1 MAGIAALSRWI
12 LLLGSLLSLASA
24 QNPEGKALVIGNA
37 AYHHIPAVS
46 TAGSDAREIA
56 RRLRTMG
63 LAVTLVQDTEV
74 ASLAKAVDGFL
85 KTLLAEEPAVLYYS
99 GYAVQYQ
106 GENYLL
112 PIGYEPGSTD
122 PVEFSAYSLKRL
134 ERFVEGKRPRPGVII
149 VETAPLPP
157 GLSRYFGE
165 AGLALMDVRSPEML
179 LSFASLPGQNA
190 KAPGAR
196 PVSYFTQ
203 AWGEAFEKPWESLDT
218 MSRRVK
224 LRVAE
229 LTAGAQVPAEMSTLV
244 RTFAF
249 RPRPP
254 QELEWEQLA
263 GTRDL
268 AALRAFAA
276 RYPNDPLAQRASAR
290 VAELDWEQTQALG
303 SPAALR
309 QFLERYPAHP
319 GAKQALQAADAAEAA
334 ASTQSVLAV
343 IARYGK
349 AFNEK
354 NLEALKAVRPSLT
367 ADELRK
373 IEQSFRMAKSVQ
385 MSLTPKQAPVVTGT
399 AASVPCEMQVEMRMD
414 RSSPPPVKQ
423 QVVITLVRTASDW
436 IIDAIR

>member
-1 MAGIAALSRWI
+1 MV
-12 LLLGSLLSLASA
+12 LLLASLSVLASA
-24 QNPEGKALVIGNA
+24 QTPVGKALVIGNA
-37 AYHHIPAVS
+37 AYKKIPAVPM
-46 TAGSDAREIA
+46 AGSDAREVVRQLGA
-56 RRLRTMG
+56 MG

-74 ASLAKAVDGFL
+74 DGLARAVDGFL
-85 KTLLAEEPAVLYYS
+85 KTLTAEEPVVFYYA
-99 GYAVQYQ
+99 GYAVQDK

-112 PIGYEPGSTD
+112 PIGYEAGGAD

-134 ERFVEGKRPRPGVII
+134 ERFLEGRRPRPGLMI

-179 LSFASLPGQNA
+179 LSFASLPGQNP
-190 KAPGAR
+190 KAAGTR

-203 AWGEAFEKPWESLDT
+203 AWVEAFEKPWESLDA

-224 LRVAE
+224 QRVAE
-229 LTAGAQVPAEMSTLV
+229 LTGGAQVPAEMSTLV

-263 GTRDL
+263 GSRDL

-276 RYPNDPLAQRASAR
+276 RYPADPRAQWATARA
-290 VAELDWEQTQALG
+290 AELDWAQTQAQG

-309 QFLERYPAHP
+309 QFLERYPGHP
-319 GAKQALQAADAAEAA
+319 GAKQALQAVDAAEAA

-343 IARYGK
+343 IARYGR
-349 AFNEK
+349 AFSEK

-367 ADELRK
+367 AEELRK
-373 IEQSFRMAKSVQ
+373 MEQSFRLAKSVQ
-385 MSLTPKQAPVVTGT
+385 MTLTPKQAPVVTGA

-414 RSSPPPVKQ
+414 RGSPPPVRQ
-423 QVVITLVRTASDW
+423 QVVISLVRTATDW
-436 IIDAIR
+436 VIDAIR

>member
-1 MAGIAALSRWI
+1 MSRWI
-12 LLLGSLLSLASA
+12 LLLGSLVALASA
-24 QNPEGKALVIGNA
+24 QPPAGKALVIGNA
-37 AYHHIPAVS
+37 AYHRVPAVP
-46 TAGSDAREIA
+46 TAGADAREIA
-56 RRLRTMG
+56 RQLGKLG

-74 ASLAKAVDGFL
+74 AGLAKAVDGFL
-85 KTLLAEEPAVLYYS
+85 KTLTAEEPAVFYYS
-99 GYAVQYQ
+99 GYAVQDQ

-112 PIGYEPGSTD
+112 PIGYEPGGTD

-134 ERFVEGKRPRPGVII
+134 ERFLEGKRPRPGVMI
-149 VETAPLPP
+149 VETATLPP

-203 AWGEAFEKPWESLDT
+203 AWGEAFEKPWESLDA

-254 QELEWEQLA
+254 QEIEWEQLA
-263 GTRDL
+263 GSRDL

-276 RYPNDPLAQRASAR
+276 RYPADPLAQRAAAR
-290 VAELDWEQTQALG
+290 AEELDWAQTQAQS

-309 QFLERYPAHP
+309 QFLERYPGHP
-319 GAKQALQAADAAEAA
+319 GARQALQAAEAAETA

-349 AFNEK
+349 AFSEK

-367 ADELRK
+367 AEELRK
-373 IEQSFRMAKSVQ
+373 MEQSFRIAKSVQ
-385 MSLTPKQAPVVTGT
+385 MTLTPKQVPVMTGA

-423 QVVITLVRTASDW
+423 QVVITLIRTASDW

>member
-1 MAGIAALSRWI
+1 MAGSATLSRWI
-12 LLLGSLLSLASA
+12 LLLGSLVALASA
-24 QNPEGKALVIGNA
+24 QTPAGKALVIGNA
-37 AYHHIPAVS
+37 AYHSVPAVP
-46 TAGSDAREIA
+46 TAGADAREIA
-56 RRLRTMG
+56 RQLGKMG

-74 ASLAKAVDGFL
+74 AGLAKAVDGFL
-85 KTLLAEEPAVLYYS
+85 KTLTAEEPAVFYYS
-99 GYAVQYQ
+99 GYAVQQQ

-112 PIGYEPGSTD
+112 PIGYEPGGTD
-122 PVEFSAYSLKRL
+122 PVESSAYSLKRL
-134 ERFVEGKRPRPGVII
+134 ERFLEGKRPRPGVMI
-149 VETAPLPP
+149 VEMATLPP

-203 AWGEAFEKPWESLDT
+203 AWGEAFEKPWESLDA

-254 QELEWEQLA
+254 QELEWEQLE
-263 GTRDL
+263 GSRDL

-276 RYPNDPLAQRASAR
+276 RYLADPLAQRAAAR
-290 VAELDWEQTQALG
+290 AAELDWAQTQAQS

-309 QFLERYPAHP
+309 QFLERYPGHP
-319 GAKQALQAADAAEAA
+319 GARQALQAAAAAETA

-349 AFNEK
+349 AFSEK
-354 NLEALKAVRPSLT
+354 NLEALKAARPSLT
-367 ADELRK
+367 AEELRK
-373 IEQSFRMAKSVQ
+373 MEQSFRMAKSVQ
-385 MSLTPKQAPVVTGT
+385 MTLTPKQAPVMTGA

-423 QVVITLVRTASDW
+423 QVVITLIRTASDW
-436 IIDAIR
+436 TIDAIR